1 MGSCFEGCFS
11 DKLLDSKIH
20 TNSIDSNKHKK
31 ELIATGIDEKKTD
44 AEDEEK
50 QINLKKLP
58 IIILGDSY
66 YDDVKN
72 YITSKWQDT
81 YKNKRDLYKSRTA
94 SYFLRYAKHP
104 IFFDKLIKK
113 KSECKDN
120 SIVPEVYMQQNK
132 KYYLAEVIRNS
143 ISYNENEFLEI
154 MKEIMKIP
162 SFKWQNIEMVI
173 DSWIRAFFL
182 DALDEYIKQK
192 LKKRPLY
199 YKKDTTKFP
208 PLFILFIDEKDISI
222 ERKTGKEN
230 VKKSWNIIY
239 YNNQK
244 IKNLP
249 ELYKEFETV
258 EEKILSKCDCNFFC
272 CDNMVYFEL
281 LMRQII
287 IENEKKYNNEL
298 KIKYSLILND
308 ENAKEILDYSKEKNY
323 FKYFNKILILSED
336 RENTEKEL
344 STFLTIIN
352 EIFDKSDFSSIID
365 FFTNSAIDTF
375 SIEIDE
381 LITSSKFQNK
391 YNQYYEK
398 IKKFNGKY
406 SKEEFEIHYKEFKNF
421 ITLQSNEKLSGTGS
435 KIGSLEKMATEALV
449 DSMKIF
455 GNFELENTKR
465 SIQLIK
471 EYYSPQNDALL
482 RYLNYWLR
490 ELDNNTYDKIAYFIS
505 DIIYS
510 LNSFG
515 NARNKIIEGVHTW
528 YRGLAIPFSDLLL
541 YKQNEGDI
549 IIYPSFTSS
558 TNILNIAEFFSKKE
572 KEKRKNELFSVII
585 IIKYNCA
592 KTDIPVSI
600 DINELT
606 RDNTDV
612 DDNTELRILL
622 PFTFYK
628 IKNVIIDEI
637 KEMGEIEL
645 EVIAE
650 KKENNDFLFLPKL
663 QKSSNNKNKTLIYLI
678 NDIENETLIFGE
690 EFVEK
695 NKNNLKLKING
706 KIIDLCSKYIF
717 NNYGEVIV
725 EIIEQKPITNMQK
738 MFYECENLL
747 SLSDLSSWDMKN
759 ITDTSNM
766 FSFCSRIENISFLNN
781 WNMKNVTNT
790 SGMFTGC
797 TSINSIDSLKNWN
810 MENVYD
816 TSYMFA
822 FMPIKSLQSLKNW
835 NISNVI
841 NAQAMFK
848 NCSEIE
854 NLDPLK
860 NWKWEN
866 IINMSEMFSGCSK
879 IKSIESLKNWN
890 MSNVNDV
897 SEMFCKCVNLCSI
910 NCLENWDTKN
920 IIDSR
925 NMFRGCKSLTIVD
938 ALKNWNINNA
948 AYTNG
953 MFYNCSSIKRK
964 VTFNGMNI
972 NDEDDKN
979 MY

>member
-1 MGSCFEGCFS
+1 MGSCFEECYS
-11 DKLLDSKIH
+11 DKRVDSKSRGSCDSNHQKKEKIAISLDDKM
-20 TNSIDSNKHKK
+20 TNSD
-31 ELIATGIDEKKTD
+31 
-44 AEDEEK
+44 DEEK
-50 QINLKKLP
+50 PINLKKLP
-58 IIILGDSY
+58 IIVLGDLY
-66 YDDVKN
+66 FDDVKK
-72 YITSKWQDT
+72 YITSQWQDI
-81 YKNKRDLYKSRTA
+81 YKYKRDAHKSRTA

-104 IFFDKLIKK
+104 IFLDKLIKK

-132 KYYLAEVIRNS
+132 NCYLAEVIRNTV
-143 ISYNENEFLEI
+143 SYNENEFLEI

-308 ENAKEILDYSKEKNY
+308 ENANEILDYSKEKNY

-558 TNILNIAEFFSKKE
+558 SNILRIAEFFSQKAKGKKN
-572 KEKRKNELFSVII
+572 NELFSVII
-585 IIKYNCA
+585 TIKYNCA

-606 RDNTDV
+606 RDNQDV
-612 DDNTELRILL
+612 MEDNTELRILL

-628 IKNVIIDEI
+628 IKSVNIDEE

-650 KKENNDFLFLPKL
+650 KKENIESMLPRR
-663 QKSSNNKNKTLIYLI
+663 QKSGSNKNKILIYQI
-678 NDIENETLIFGE
+678 NDIENETIIFGE
-690 EFVEK
+690 EFVENNK
-695 NKNNLKLKING
+695 NKLKLKIEG

-717 NNYGEVIV
+717 NNYGESTV
-725 EIIEQKPITNMQK
+725 EIIEKEPITNMK
-738 MFYECENLL
+738 RMFYECENLL
-747 SLSDLSSWDMKN
+747 SLNDLSSWNMKN
-759 ITDTSNM
+759 ITNTSNM
-766 FSFCSRIENISFLNN
+766 FSFCSRIENISSLYN
-781 WNMKNVTNT
+781 WDMSNVTNT

-810 MENVYD
+810 MENVTD

-822 FMPIKSLQSLKNW
+822 FMPINSLQPLKNW
-835 NISNVI
+835 EMSQVV

-848 NCSEIE
+848 NCSEIVSLE
-854 NLDPLK
+854 PLS
-860 NWKWEN
+860 KWEWLN
-866 IINMSEMFSGCSK
+866 IVDMSEMFSGCSK
-879 IKSIESLKNWN
+879 IKSIEPLRHWCVST
-890 MSNVNDV
+890 VNDV
-897 SEMFCKCVNLCSI
+897 SEMFCKCVSLNSI
-910 NCLENWDTKN
+910 NPLENWDTQN
-920 IIDSR
+920 ITDSR
-925 NMFRGCKSLTIVD
+925 NMFRGCRSLTTLD
-938 ALKNWNINNA
+938 ALENWNINNA
-948 AYTNG
+948 AYTSG
-953 MFYNCSSIKRK
+953 MFYNCSAIRRK
-964 VTFNGMNI
+964 VTFNGRKI
-972 NDEDDKN
+972 DDDDDKN